1 MAKYEKNPDDPGKY
15 QCPICE
21 YGRGP
26 GGGRSRAAVSRH
38 YNATHLEEGDSK
50 PSKPSKTSITS
61 ISTQAEKPPKGQTV
75 AADEKTATE
84 GPTWLNFDMSEGD
97 GTPATSSINTAA
109 RATIQGLLRNPE
121 SIKSEKELEEFHTQQ
136 ARMMKWLFKGGV
148 DPALEWWARAV
159 TSDEKFTIERSGSD
173 WELFEDVAKSWLE
186 FRGIVLP
193 ITPDVVM
200 LGTLGAFYAPVVVKV
215 NKNRD
220 PSRPGLLK
228 RLRKRVAM
236 RRMLKQKEADSS
248 N

>member
-1 MAKYEKNPDDPGKY
+1 MAKYEKNPLDEGKY

-21 YGRGP
+21 YGRGA

-38 YNATHLEEGDSK
+38 YNATHLEAGE
-50 PSKPSKTSITS
+50 SKTSTTSIPS
-61 ISTQAEKPPKGQTV
+61 ISTQAEIQPDGQTV
-75 AADEKTATE
+75 AAYEKTATAI
-84 GPTWLNFDMSEGD
+84 PTWLNFDMSEGD
-97 GTPATSSINTAA
+97 GAPETSSINTAA
-109 RATIQGLLRNPE
+109 KATIQGLLRNPE

-159 TSDEKFTIERSGSD
+159 TSDEKFSIERSSSD

-186 FRGIVLP
+186 YRGIVLP

-200 LGTLGAFYAPVVVKV
+200 VGTLGAFYAPVVVKM

-220 PSRPGLLK
+220 PSRPTLFK
-228 RLRKRVAM
+228 RLRKRLAM

-248 N
+248 S

>member
-21 YGRGP
+21 YGRGA

-38 YNATHLEEGDSK
+38 YNATHLENAEKKG
-50 PSKPSKTSITS
+50 PKTPITS
-61 ISTQAEKPPKGQTV
+61 ILTEAEKPPKGQTV
-75 AADEKTATE
+75 AEEEKTATKT
-84 GPTWLNFDMSEGD
+84 PSWLDFDMKEASD
-97 GTPATSSINTAA
+97 APATSSINTAA
-109 RATIQGLLRNPE
+109 KATIQGLLRNPE
-121 SIKSEKELEEFHTQQ
+121 SIKSEKELEAFHEQQ

-159 TSDEKFTIERSGSD
+159 TSDAKFKIDRSPSD
-173 WELFEDVAKSWLE
+173 WELFEEVAKSWLE
-186 FRGIVLP
+186 YRGIVLP

-200 LGTLGAFYAPVVVKV
+200 VGTLGAFYAPVVVKV

-220 PSRPGLLK
+220 PSRPGLFK
-228 RLRKRVAM
+228 RLRKRVSM
-236 RRMLKQKEADSS
+236 RRTLKQKGAESS